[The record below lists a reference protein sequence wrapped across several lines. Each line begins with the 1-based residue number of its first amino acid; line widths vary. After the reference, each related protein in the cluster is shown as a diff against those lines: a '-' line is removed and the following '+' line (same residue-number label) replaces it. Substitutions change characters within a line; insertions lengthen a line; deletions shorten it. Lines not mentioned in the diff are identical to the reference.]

1 MNRILNAIAIS
12 ALLAASAPCVC
23 PAGDD
28 QGSDHRNVES
38 CFAEGPNSGPGQV
51 SARGAA
57 AGLRDRHADP
67 DVAAALRFDP
77 KAIFHALDHGPRG
90 IHFLGSVRTRRFDI
104 DDYSIVHID

>member
-12 ALLAASAPCVC
+12 ALLRCIGAVVR

-28 QGSDHRNVES
+28 QGSDHWNVES
-38 CFAEGPNSGPGQV
+38 CFAEGPNSRLGQV

-67 DVAAALRFDP
+67 DVAAIR
-77 KAIFHALDHGPRG
+77 
-90 IHFLGSVRTRRFDI
+90 
-104 DDYSIVHID
+104 